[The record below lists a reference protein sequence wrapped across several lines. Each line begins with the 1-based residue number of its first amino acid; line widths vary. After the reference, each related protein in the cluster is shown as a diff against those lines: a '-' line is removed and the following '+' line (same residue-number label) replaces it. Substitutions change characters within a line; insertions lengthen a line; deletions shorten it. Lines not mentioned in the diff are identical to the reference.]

1 MYLFINVILF
11 LEVLYTIVYY
21 INKMSILCTIAMV
34 GGLGNVVKLRTAKY
48 HLLLLDSISVQL
60 QTYYRTQFL

>member
-21 INKMSILCTIAMV
+21 INKMSILSTLYNCYGRRV
-34 GGLGNVVKLRTAKY
+34 GQRCQVENREIPPLT
-48 HLLLLDSISVQL
+48 SC
-60 QTYYRTQFL
+60 